1 MGSPKEVTQ
10 TSKSEPW
17 AEAKPFFEDLY
28 KKAQE
33 AMGQT
38 NKSTYGGDLWA
49 APNETQITANQNLK
63 DASGEWSKVAG
74 GWDYGSDNL
83 RSYGDTLIKNASD
96 TSWLNPDTNPWV
108 KASTEAALGDVT
120 REYTR
125 NVLPQM
131 GDAAIKGGA
140 YGGSRQGIME
150 GLAAGEYS
158 REANDAATRIYA
170 DNYQKERDR
179 MGAAQQLAATHAP
192 GMYSGANSLEQQK
205 IAGQQYGIDALAK
218 AGAQEQ
224 GWDQSQNTENY
235 DRYKMDQASVWAGIP
250 EMLSV
255 LTGGSFQSST
265 QTGPNP
271 NYTNPMQTGMG
282 VMSMLTGLA
291 DAFKPEGGYNLFK

>member
-17 AEAKPFFEDLY
+17 AEAKPYFEDLY
-28 KKAQE
+28 KKAQA
-33 AMGQT
+33 AMGAT
-38 NKSTYGGDLWA
+38 NKSTYDGDLWA
-49 APNETQITANQNLK
+49 APNETQVGANQQLK
-63 DASGEWSKVAG
+63 DASGEWGKTAG

-83 RSYGDTLIKNASD
+83 RGYGDQLIKNAND

-120 REYTR
+120 RNYTR

-150 GLAAGEYS
+150 GLAAGEFG
-158 REANDAATRIYA
+158 RETSDAATRIYA

-179 MGAAQQLAATHAP
+179 MGTAQQLAATAAP

-205 IAGQQYGIDALAK
+205 IAGQQYSIDALMK
-218 AGAQEQ
+218 AGTQEQ
-224 GWDQSQNTENY
+224 SWDQSQASENY

-255 LTGGSFQSST
+255 LTGGSFQSSS

-271 NYTNPMQTGMG
+271 NYTSPMQGAMG
-282 VMSMLTGLA
+282 IGSLLTGLA
-291 DAFKPEGGYNLFK
+291 DAFQPQGGYSLFK